1 MLPRL
6 ATQAVEGAVAPLF
19 RQRGSLPRQ
28 FRRGGLEDGVRQPA
42 RRLAPLPA
50 EGRHAVRRRAPK
62 PGRAFA
68 PQAEPSA
75 ARAEPNRLW
84 RQLRHVRRVR
94 LPPLPGNACG
104 LGGRCA
110 AFQARN
116 HLQGA
121 GRRKGGAAAPQA
133 SAGAVAAARRRE
145 GERARCSPALRC
157 CSASDARRT
166 QPLSRRD
173 AQHQRPRVAFACPD
187 GLMLAAAHARA
198 FVENCFGE
206 YACERVRSLLYVV
219 LVLVLY
225 RECAWPW
232 GRAYCKPM
240 Q

>member
-19 RQRGSLPRQ
+19 RRRGSLPRQ
-28 FRRGGLEDGVRQPA
+28 LRRGGLEGGARQPA

-50 EGRHAVRRRAPK
+50 EGRHAVRRRDSK
-62 PGRAFA
+62 PGRALA

-75 ARAEPNRLW
+75 ARLEPDRLW

-94 LPPLPGNACG
+94 LPPLPGSACG
-104 LGGRCA
+104 FGGRCA
-110 AFQARN
+110 ALQARN

-133 SAGAVAAARRRE
+133 SAGAAAAARRRE
-145 GERARCSPALRC
+145 GGRVRCYERAPALRC

-173 AQHQRPRVAFACPD
+173 AQHQRPRVAVACPD
-187 GLMLAAAHARA
+187 GLMLAAAMRERPLEL
-198 FVENCFGE
+198 FR
-206 YACERVRSLLYVV
+206 RVR
-219 LVLVLY
+219 
-225 RECAWPW
+225 
-232 GRAYCKPM
+232 M
-240 Q
+240 